1 MEIISALA
9 IILITSFVIWKSGE
23 GFESASDYLGR
34 NLSNGVKGATIN
46 AIGSS
51 MPELLTTFF
60 FLFLLKNAEGFAGG
74 LGTTAGS
81 AVFNALVIPFIV
93 GISVFFKFKKTSLSF
108 SKKVVIRDG
117 ISLILVDILLIIMIK
132 SGSENGAGLS
142 WKEGAILMGFYIL
155 YLVYLFAKM
164 DKNDKPPIQK
174 ESKQIREVIKRK
186 KRDVFKS
193 LGGFNFTE
201 AFLGPHEINN
211 KRAWTLLLFSMI
223 VMSAGC
229 YGLVEGSIYLGEAI
243 GIPIFVVSV
252 VIVAAATSVPDTY
265 LSFKD
270 ASKGNY
276 DDSLSNAFGSNVFD
290 IGFAIGF
297 PIFIFGLIYGDIN
310 LSSSIERDISEL
322 LILLLIIT
330 VIVFIIF
337 ISGSQ
342 LTVVK
347 VFSLFAL
354 YISFLVI
361 VLAKAFELEF
371 IKGLSEILY
380 KISDYFII

>member
-81 AVFNALVIPFIV
+81 AVFNAVVIPFIV

-164 DKNDKPPIQK
+164 DKNDKSPIQK

-380 KISDYFII
+380 KISDYFVI

>member
-81 AVFNALVIPFIV
+81 AVFNAVVIPFIV

-164 DKNDKPPIQK
+164 DKNDKSPIQK

>member
-81 AVFNALVIPFIV
+81 AVFNAVVIPFIV

-164 DKNDKPPIQK
+164 DKNDKSPIQK

-211 KRAWTLLLFSMI
+211 KRAWTLLVFSMI

>member
-81 AVFNALVIPFIV
+81 AVFNAVVIPFIV

-380 KISDYFII
+380 KISDYFVI

>member
-81 AVFNALVIPFIV
+81 AVFNAVVIPFIV

-164 DKNDKPPIQK
+164 DKNDKSPIQK

-211 KRAWTLLLFSMI
+211 KRAWTLLVFSMI

-380 KISDYFII
+380 KISDYFVI